1 MTVIIFFI
9 ILAILILSH
18 EFGHFIVAKR
28 AGVRVDEFGLGF
40 PPKVFGWKYGET
52 EYTLNLL
59 PLGGFV
65 KIFGETPDE
74 ESLAGPDI
82 SRSLVHKP
90 KWVQALVL
98 VAGVTCNIILAWL
111 LISIG
116 FMIGLPT
123 PADQIGKYDTATPIH
138 LLITS
143 VSPES
148 PADLAKLKAGD
159 ELVGLSTANNSQ
171 ITTPPNPTPESIQQF
186 IAEHPNEKLTLNYRR
201 GKIFKD
207 PNVPIESVTVTPLTG
222 IVSDRAAIGIG
233 MDEIAQVRKPF
244 FIALWEGL
252 TLTLRLWWLTIQS
265 LFTIIRDSFVGQ
277 QNVIGGITGPVG
289 LVGLV
294 GDAQTLGFIY
304 LLSFTAFISINLAVI
319 NLVPFPA
326 LDGGRLLFLLI
337 EKIKGSPISPKIAH
351 TLNYVGFGLL
361 LLLMAFVTYHDIA
374 KLF

>member
-18 EFGHFIVAKR
+18 EFGHFIVAKH

-40 PPKVFGWKYGET
+40 PPKIFGWKYGET

-82 SRSLVHKP
+82 ARSLVHKS

-123 PADQIGKYDTATPIH
+123 PADQIGKYDTATPVH

-148 PADLAKLKAGD
+148 PAYLAKLKAGD

-171 ITTPPNPTPESIQQF
+171 IATPPNPTPELIQQF
-186 IAEHPNEKLTLNYRR
+186 IADHPNEKLTLNYRR

-207 PNVPIESVTVTPLTG
+207 PNVLLESVTVTPLTG

-265 LFTIIRDSFVGQ
+265 LFTIIKDSFVGQ
-277 QNVIGGITGPVG
+277 QNVLGGITGPVG

-337 EKIKGSPISPKIAH
+337 EKIKGSPISPKIAN

-374 KLF
+374 KIF

>member
-1 MTVIIFFI
+1 
-9 ILAILILSH
+9 
-18 EFGHFIVAKR
+18 
-28 AGVRVDEFGLGF
+28 
-40 PPKVFGWKYGET
+40 
-52 EYTLNLL
+52 
-59 PLGGFV
+59 
-65 KIFGETPDE
+65 
-74 ESLAGPDI
+74 
-82 SRSLVHKP
+82 
-90 KWVQALVL
+90 VL

-123 PADQIGKYDTATPIH
+123 PADQIGKYDTATPVH

-148 PADLAKLKAGD
+148 PAYLAKLKAGD

-171 ITTPPNPTPESIQQF
+171 IATPPNPTPELIQQF
-186 IAEHPNEKLTLNYRR
+186 IADHPNEKLTLNYRR

-207 PNVPIESVTVTPLTG
+207 PNVLLESVTVTPLTG

-265 LFTIIRDSFVGQ
+265 LFTIIKDSFVGQ
-277 QNVIGGITGPVG
+277 QNVLGGITGPVG

-337 EKIKGSPISPKIAH
+337 EKIKGSPISPKIAN

-374 KLF
+374 KIF